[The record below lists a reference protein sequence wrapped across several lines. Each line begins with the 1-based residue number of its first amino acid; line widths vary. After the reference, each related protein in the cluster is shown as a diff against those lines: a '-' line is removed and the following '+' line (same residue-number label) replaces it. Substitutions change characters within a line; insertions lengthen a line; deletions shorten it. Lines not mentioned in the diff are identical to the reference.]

1 MANEIYIDTMNGSDT
16 TGQGTQNNP
25 YKTLQYFCD
34 NVAVKTNA
42 DYIIYL
48 QNGSYEITGS
58 TIFGQFTS
66 GNIVIVGRG
75 EKTEIL
81 QKVGMYTNTNGGGNK
96 NFTLTIAR
104 LKYNISKKLSSSNL
118 NDTLWNWNF
127 YNVLLEYTPDNG
139 HSIFYPLGGSKITFR
154 NCVKLTSST
163 SMLRTTEGLI
173 EVYDSIG
180 YFTSGYSTNQTQW
193 DKGDNTIGSTGNYVG
208 FLHRGQ
214 YAWNINKTLI
224 LQDGKYKKF
233 IPKTLGKDSTV
244 NVVPNMTSDTSPIG
258 KATARGAY
266 DPAWKAFDRN
276 DSTYWYDNGSSAGAP
291 SWLQYQFDT
300 PKIVNKITLSS
311 LPISG
316 STYGLKEFSFLGS
329 YDGLSYDNLL
339 TVDNHPNNNAKVTY
353 VFNNSKEY
361 LFYKLQFGLSYYSYY
376 TLVNSFE
383 MYEIDTP
390 DTPAYWSTISN
401 NIPSSTQFL
410 DRGMDNISPLFD
422 RTITKLEPLSMTNK
436 SELLQTGEI
445 GKTFSKVIDLKKY
458 FDIRSI
464 RTEVK

>member
-1 MANEIYIDTMNGSDT
+1 MT
-16 TGQGTQNNP
+16 TWNTIE
-25 YKTLQYFCD
+25 K
-34 NVAVKTNA
+34 
-42 DYIIYL
+42 
-48 QNGSYEITGS
+48 GS
-58 TIFGQFTS
+58 TIVLSEGDLKASGIYQSSSVKSTTTKSNGKWFCEIKIDKDNFTAIGIGEPSLTMKGAITASTNFFYYSYNGIKKNGANYSAYGSTFTS
-66 GNIVIVGRG
+66 GDVIGMLVDFDLGELTFYKNGTNLGVAFNNIKSLNEFCVIA
-75 EKTEIL
+75 T
-81 QKVGMYTNTNGGGNK
+81 GGSSDGSGIVTA
-96 NFTLTIAR
+96 NFGASPF
-104 LKYNISKKLSSSNL
+104 KSPPSKLSLPKGVKSLDGSQALSNV
-118 NDTLWNWNF
+118 D
-127 YNVLLEYTPDNG
+127 
-139 HSIFYPLGGSKITFR
+139 
-154 NCVKLTSST
+154 
-163 SMLRTTEGLI
+163 
-173 EVYDSIG
+173 
-180 YFTSGYSTNQTQW
+180 
-193 DKGDNTIGSTGNYVG
+193 
-208 FLHRGQ
+208 
-214 YAWNINKTLI
+214 KTLI

-329 YDGLSYDNLL
+329 YDGFSYDNLL

-410 DRGMDNISPLFD
+410 DRGMDNLSPLFD